1 MHACRGGDFPAD
13 NMIYQCT
20 YSKFEWTKNQ
30 NENYTSPNTMSAIL
44 QCNRICRPC
53 SLRSEM
59 TYNIGGIRGN
69 NSDTAFFFNNG
80 TIKMYCRQHI
90 NLAGGRVELFN
101 ISARICGYNT
111 RIIRVDGVSDG
122 FILDFST
129 RRYRIISPNTCYT
142 YSRIGNVILFIRR
155 TRFMYC

>member
-1 MHACRGGDFPAD
+1 
-13 NMIYQCT
+13 
-20 YSKFEWTKNQ
+20 
-30 NENYTSPNTMSAIL
+30 
-44 QCNRICRPC
+44 
-53 SLRSEM
+53 
-59 TYNIGGIRGN
+59 
-69 NSDTAFFFNNG
+69 
-80 TIKMYCRQHI
+80 MYCRQHI